1 MAEVKKVVEPEQA
14 PERTATI
21 ANSNSIPK
29 SDADH
34 LYTYAKNQQQAL
46 QTDLPSYRLHP
57 NQYDSLLRSHQSQ
70 QMTQDQYLPERTT
83 PVAQTQNMESQK
95 QSLKKSG
102 EKTVPNRSIEEALD
116 KASFRQSKSKIGKST
131 EKIAS
136 GEHLHQGHEQN
147 KSQAS
152 MTSKD
157 SNNNSFQNSDR
168 ANFLIFRSKIQ
179 NQHLESVYKENMI

>member
-1 MAEVKKVVEPEQA
+1 MEIQALLTSSVSNPLAKVRPKPPPSRPPKDAAAYLSSEQFQQPDAPVTEVKKIVEPEPAQ
-14 PERTATI
+14 ERTATI

-46 QTDLPSYRLHP
+46 KTDLPSYRLNP

-70 QMTQDQYLPERTT
+70 QMTQDQYIPEMTT

-95 QSLKKSG
+95 QSMKKSG

-116 KASFRQSKSKIGKST
+116 KPSFRQSKSKIGKST
-131 EKIAS
+131 EKIGS
-136 GEHLHQGHEQN
+136 GEQVHQRNE
-147 KSQAS
+147 
-152 MTSKD
+152 
-157 SNNNSFQNSDR
+157 
-168 ANFLIFRSKIQ
+168 
-179 NQHLESVYKENMI
+179 